1 MHDHGSARRWDQHV
15 LQGQG
20 LRLGRQYY
28 RAEQLCVSIA
38 SESASLSVLCAD
50 MRVLGST
57 LDPEVMGKFYIINA
71 PYLFSTV
78 WSFVKPWLDEVTV
91 SKISILGKGFKSEL
105 TKQIPEQNL
114 PAELGGSCK
123 CPGGCSLSDAGP
135 WNKN

>member
-1 MHDHGSARRWDQHV
+1 
-15 LQGQG
+15 
-20 LRLGRQYY
+20 
-28 RAEQLCVSIA
+28 
-38 SESASLSVLCAD
+38 